1 MPSNLPRITAYLSK
15 EAHQR
20 LRTLSKTH
28 GVSQSRVVEALINGA
43 FPDKRDWIA
52 QQSGHQTMLTLAL
65 VTALAKRTLTEDEL
79 AKVRHMGAQADVM
92 LFDPLEERPFYVD
105 YPPPEDDLL
114 LALWAAV
121 VDGTAS
127 DAR

>member
-1 MPSNLPRITAYLSK
+1 MPSNLPRVTAYLSK

-20 LRTLSKTH
+20 LRTLSRTH

-65 VTALAKRTLTEDEL
+65 VTALAKRTLTEEEL
-79 AKVRHMGAQADVM
+79 AKVRHIGAQAGSM
-92 LFDPLEERPFYVD
+92 LFGPLEKRPFDID
-105 YPPPEDDLL
+105 YPPPDDELL

-121 VDGTAS
+121 LDGTAP